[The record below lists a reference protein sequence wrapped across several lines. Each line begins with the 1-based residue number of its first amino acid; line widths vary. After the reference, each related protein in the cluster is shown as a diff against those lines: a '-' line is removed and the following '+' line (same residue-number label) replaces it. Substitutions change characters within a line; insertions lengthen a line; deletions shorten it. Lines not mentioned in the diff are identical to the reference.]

1 MDCTDRQRP
10 QQSGKLRRLQQFTIA
25 IVLLATAG
33 SPAHADNQA
42 DARRLLRISAVAQGF
57 AEAARQQ
64 TETIIS
70 TYASIVAES
79 TDTELPDSLKA
90 QIAQCYEETFAW
102 ERFEPGIVAIFADN
116 LSQEELTLLID
127 FFSDRSVP
135 PPLIG
140 NFRELIA
147 RAEAIEQLAT
157 EYIFSHSESCD
168 ARNVDLILEFLAAQ
182 GS

>member
-1 MDCTDRQRP
+1 MHG
-10 QQSGKLRRLQQFTIA
+10 S
-25 IVLLATAG
+25 ATASAVWKTETSPTVYDRHRAAG
-33 SPAHADNQA
+33 DGRLPAHADNQA

-135 PPLIG
+135 
-140 NFRELIA
+140 R
-147 RAEAIEQLAT
+147 R
-157 EYIFSHSESCD
+157 
-168 ARNVDLILEFLAAQ
+168 
-182 GS
+182 